1 MVAADL
7 NSNADYKRVAKAV
20 APVVTAL
27 DWRNPL
33 AQAIWAI
40 SQAGSAP
47 AAFELG
53 RIFYGTLITI
63 AAAEAIP
70 AAEIGTGSM
79 DTALESCE
87 AVASSFSPHFP
98 RVAIPARDLTG

>member
-1 MVAADL
+1 MSGLRVSAEGVVAADL

-20 APVVTAL
+20 APVVTVL

-53 RIFYGTLITI
+53 RIFYGTLITK
-63 AAAEAIP
+63 
-70 AAEIGTGSM
+70 
-79 DTALESCE
+79 